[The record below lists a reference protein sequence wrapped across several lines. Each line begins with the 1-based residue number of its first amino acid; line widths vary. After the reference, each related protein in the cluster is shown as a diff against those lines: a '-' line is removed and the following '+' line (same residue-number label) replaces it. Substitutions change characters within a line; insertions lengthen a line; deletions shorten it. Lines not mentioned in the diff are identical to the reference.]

1 MTITPSSTLYYSL
14 VPATSPEFPAACCF
28 SIILYLD
35 DLTLSRFTE
44 LSVALH
50 SGDIMTKDNKRIN
63 LYVKK
68 IANDNSTDP
77 MTEIE
82 IRCLFPEHL
91 GILSGEVDLV
101 ARYLG
106 HILLGIAN
114 DNNSDS
120 ETNPGK

>member
-1 MTITPSSTLYYSL
+1 MMLPVPPLLLSNSLHYSITPCI
-14 VPATSPEFPAACCF
+14 ACF
-28 SIILYLD
+28 SLLD
-35 DLTLSRFTE
+35 GRCFLVFYGYPSIPLMRNKMTRDKKRIS
-44 LSVALH
+44 LH
-50 SGDIMTKDNKRIN
+50 S
-63 LYVKK
+63 KK
-68 IANDNSTDP
+68 IANDNRADP
-77 MTEIE
+77 DEKIE

-120 ETNPGK
+120 DTNPGK